1 MKATIVQHHRHES
14 KAAMCGCQPLPMID
28 HTAHHTL
35 NAGMPI
41 TGNRLGTIDEH
52 MAHTPPRIA
61 VIHDWLTANGGA
73 ERVLE
78 CMLHCVPDADLFTL
92 IDSGECLPPLIRARH
107 RIVTS
112 RLQKLPFALRHYR
125 RLAPLMPGAIEALD
139 LRAYDLVLSSSWAFA
154 HGVITPAHCRH
165 LAYVHSPMRWAW
177 DMEDEYL
184 DQAGLRGLLGR
195 LARWQLARL
204 RRWDV
209 QAAGRPDV
217 LVANSAF
224 VAQRIRDCWHR
235 PAAVIYPPV
244 TIAPQLP
251 QVAAHGAY
259 VSVSR
264 LVPYK
269 RVDLWVKAFAF
280 LPDRQLIVAGDGP
293 ERERLQAMAGP
304 NVRFVGR
311 ITDREITELM
321 AGARG
326 FLQASKEDFGIA
338 VLEAQGCGT
347 PVLAYGVG
355 GAQETVRG
363 LDQPQPTGMLFDTLD
378 PEAAAQAVRA
388 FERHRFMRQDCR
400 MNAERFSPA
409 RFQSELVTAVN
420 RLGFELAPPA

>member
-1 MKATIVQHHRHES
+1 
-14 KAAMCGCQPLPMID
+14 
-28 HTAHHTL
+28 
-35 NAGMPI
+35 
-41 TGNRLGTIDEH
+41 
-52 MAHTPPRIA
+52 MAQPRIA
-61 VIHDWLTANGGA
+61 IVHDWLTAMGGA

-78 CMLHCVPDADLFTL
+78 QMLAALPQADLFTL
-92 IDSGECLPPLIRARH
+92 IDNGRTLAPELRRQH
-107 RIVTS
+107 RVVTS
-112 RLQKLPFALRHYR
+112 RLQHLPGADRYYRH
-125 RLAPLMPGAIEALD
+125 LAPLMPGAIEALD

-209 QAAGRPDV
+209 QAARRPDV

-224 VAQRIRDCWHR
+224 VAQRIHECWGR
-235 PAAVIYPPV
+235 NAEVVFPPV

-378 PEAAAQAVRA
+378 PEGAAQAVRA
-388 FERHRFMRQDCR
+388 FERHTFMRKDCR

-409 RFQSELVTAVN
+409 RFQSELVTAIN
-420 RLGFELAPPA
+420 TLGFELASPA

>member
-1 MKATIVQHHRHES
+1 MEAAIVQHHRHQAKTGIGGR
-14 KAAMCGCQPLPMID
+14 KALSMFD
-28 HTAHHTL
+28 HTADHPL
-35 NAGMPI
+35 NTGMPI
-41 TGNRLGTIDEH
+41 AGDRLGTINEH

-92 IDSGECLPPLIRARH
+92 IDTGECLPPTLRARH
-107 RIVTS
+107 RIFTS

-154 HGVITPAHCRH
+154 HGVITPERCAH

-177 DMEDEYL
+177 DMQDEYL
-184 DQAGLRGLLGR
+184 DRAGLQGMLGW

-209 QAAGRPDV
+209 QAAQRPDT

-224 VAQRIRDCWHR
+224 VAQRIQDCWHR
-235 PAAVIYPPV
+235 PAEVIYPPV
-244 TIAPQLP
+244 SIPETLP
-251 QVAAHGAY
+251 QATPHGAW

-269 RVDLWVKAFAF
+269 RVDLWVKAFAL
-280 LPDRQLIVAGDGP
+280 LPEHRLLIAGDGP
-293 ERERLQAMAGP
+293 QRKELQAMATP
-304 NVRFVGR
+304 NVQFLGR
-311 ITDREITELM
+311 ITDREITTLL

-326 FLQASKEDFGIA
+326 FVQASKEDFGIA

-363 LDQPQPTGMLFDTLD
+363 LDQSQPTGMLFESLD
-378 PEAAAQAVRA
+378 PESAAQAVIE
-388 FERHRFMRQDCR
+388 FERHTFMRQDCR
-400 MNAERFSPA
+400 LNAERFSPA

-420 RLGFELAPPA
+420 TLGFALAPPA